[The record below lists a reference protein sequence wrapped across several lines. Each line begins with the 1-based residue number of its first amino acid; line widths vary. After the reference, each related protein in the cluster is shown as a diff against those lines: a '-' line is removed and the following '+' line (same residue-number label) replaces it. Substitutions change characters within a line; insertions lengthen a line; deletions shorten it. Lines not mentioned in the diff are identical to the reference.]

1 MRIQPRQQIL
11 DVWRAMLAACW
22 DGTDWRWDGLMDAN
36 SISDSEQ
43 LLCLLYPATEID
55 TFALDNPD
63 RMEDDVS
70 SVLEPLGGPTQ
81 IGSFMVWLLERY
93 IERNTRNDGQP
104 NFSADSYLRSTDE
117 REPNAA
123 QRGIEVVDSYSM
135 SLTVCM
141 AGLRF
146 LRAFRGWARPGELT
160 QRIDGLTEQLSARL
174 TAAMTGLV
182 RSFVVNT
189 VKPKSREGQA
199 ILEMLNQTGEPEQAM
214 VDGVRRSLERVRA
227 RLRSDVTLG
236 QEETVKELENE
247 NLLFEC
253 GWSWGVVRDAT
264 EVDFVEAQIASQK
277 GIADPR
283 PYLYFTV
290 VALDGIN
297 DLVSPRT
304 GELGLLDEK
313 QHRLAQAL
321 RTRWELTQRY
331 WSTVAR
337 FGSGSWPLEDI
348 PWRTSDG
355 EQSDYFSLI
364 VSAVLIQDLVAR
376 TASDDDL
383 TRAVA
388 IFDELAGRG
397 RIIRRTMREDPA
409 VAMHTPGVRLTLRG
423 SEVVDDGPTLQWEV
437 SDFSAVLLKRMLQTA
452 RLSNNVAARDKL
464 MELAKSVM
472 EHLDRRMLRVGA
484 PGLWDDPAGAFGEN
498 GAVEVTK
505 PSWYMTERVIE
516 CLVVADRTYREPPP
530 NWPDL
535 QEIARLMLNTA
546 EHRFDQEM
554 LGVSI
559 DDTSGNR
566 TTLDRVEDHIDQAR
580 RLVRNDSATTFVH
593 AFAAL
598 RELDRLATGRRDATR
613 NP

>member
-11 DVWRAMLAACW
+11 DVWRALVDACW
-22 DGTDWRWDGLMDAN
+22 DAKSWRWDGVMPAN

-43 LLCLLYPATEID
+43 LLCLLYPATEIE
-55 TFALDNPD
+55 TFALDEPD
-63 RMEDDVS
+63 RMEEDVV
-70 SVLEPLGGPTQ
+70 SVLGGKLGDPKQ
-81 IGSFMVWLLERY
+81 IGTFIVSLLEEY
-93 IERNTRNDGQP
+93 IEHNTREDGQP
-104 NFSADSYLRSTDE
+104 NFSAGSYLRSGE
-117 REPNAA
+117 KREPTEE
-123 QRGIEVVDSYSM
+123 QRKIEVVDSYSM

-146 LRAFRGWARPGELT
+146 LRSFERTARGRLKDRIEELS
-160 QRIDGLTEQLSARL
+160 GQLSTRL

-189 VKPKSREGQA
+189 VRPKSPEGQA
-199 ILEMLNQTGEPEQAM
+199 MLGMLNQTGMSEDALLQ
-214 VDGVRRSLERVRA
+214 GVRSSLSRVRA

-236 QEETVKELENE
+236 QEETVKELEDE

-253 GWSWGVVRDAT
+253 GWSWGIARDASPVKFVT
-264 EVDFVEAQIASQK
+264 ENIGGQT

-283 PYLYFTV
+283 PYLYFTI

-304 GELGLLDEK
+304 GELGLLDET

-331 WSTVAR
+331 WSTIAR

-397 RIIRRTMREDPA
+397 RIIRRAAGDDPA
-409 VAMHTPGVRLTLRG
+409 VQLHTPGVRLTLRG
-423 SEVVDDGPTLQWEV
+423 SEVVDSGPVLQWEV
-437 SDFSAVLLKRMLQTA
+437 SDFSAVLLKRMLQAA

-464 MELAKSVM
+464 MELSKSAM
-472 EHLDRRMLRVGA
+472 EHLDRRMLRAGA
-484 PGLWDDPAGAFGEN
+484 AGLWDDPAGVFGVN
-498 GAVEVTK
+498 GDPTVTE
-505 PSWYMTERVIE
+505 PSWYMTERVVE
-516 CLVVADRTYREPPP
+516 CLVAADRTYREPPP
-530 NWPDL
+530 NWTEL
-535 QEIARLMLNTA
+535 QTVARVTLNTA
-546 EHRFDQEM
+546 EHRFHQEM
-554 LGVSI
+554 LGISI
-559 DDTSGNR
+559 DDKSPRRKTLNR
-566 TTLDRVEDHIDQAR
+566 VEEHIDEARQQIREDAATTL
-580 RLVRNDSATTFVH
+580 VH
-593 AFAAL
+593 TLDAL
-598 RELDRLATGRRDATR
+598 RELDGLATGRRDATR
-613 NP
+613 NV

>member
-11 DVWRAMLAACW
+11 DIWRAMLAACW
-22 DGTDWRWDGLMDAN
+22 DGRDWHWGGRTDAN

-55 TFALDNPD
+55 IFALDNPD
-63 RMEDDVS
+63 RMENDVS
-70 SVLEPLGGPTQ
+70 SVLEPLGGPKQ
-81 IGSFMVWLLERY
+81 IGSFVVWLLERY
-93 IERNTRNDGQP
+93 IEQNTRDDGQP
-104 NFSADSYLRSTDE
+104 SFSAGSYLRSADQ

-135 SLTVCM
+135 ALTLCM

-160 QRIDGLTEQLSARL
+160 QRIDALAEQLSVRL

-199 ILEMLNQTGEPEQAM
+199 ILGMLNQTGEPEQAM
-214 VDGVRRSLERVRA
+214 VDGVRRSLERVRS

-236 QEETVKELENE
+236 QEESVKELEDE

-253 GWSWGVVRDAT
+253 GWSWGVVLDAT

-304 GELGLLDEK
+304 GELGLLNEK

-348 PWRTSDG
+348 PWRTSDD

-397 RIIRRTMREDPA
+397 RIIRRSMREDPA
-409 VAMHTPGVRLTLRG
+409 VALHNPGVRLTLQG
-423 SEVVDDGPTLQWEV
+423 SEVDHGPILQWEV
-437 SDFSAVLLKRMLQTA
+437 SDFSVVLLKRMLQAA

-464 MELAKSVM
+464 MELSKSVM
-472 EHLDRRMLRVGA
+472 EHLDRRMLRAGA

-498 GAVEVTK
+498 GDVAVTK

-516 CLVVADRTYREPPP
+516 CLVAADRTYREPPP

-535 QEIARLMLNTA
+535 QAVARVMLNTA

-566 TTLDRVEDHIDQAR
+566 AALDRVEDHIDQAR
-580 RLVRNDSATTFVH
+580 QLVREDSATTFVH
-593 AFAAL
+593 ALDAL
-598 RELDRLATGRRDATR
+598 RELDRLAAARRDATR

>member
-22 DGTDWRWDGLMDAN
+22 DGRDWRWGGRTDAN

-55 TFALDNPD
+55 IFALDNPD

-70 SVLEPLGGPTQ
+70 SVLEPLGGPKQ
-81 IGSFMVWLLERY
+81 IGSFVVWLLERY
-93 IERNTRNDGQP
+93 IEQNTRDDGQP
-104 NFSADSYLRSTDE
+104 DFSAGSYLRSADE

-123 QRGIEVVDSYSM
+123 QRRIEVVDSYSM

-160 QRIDGLTEQLSARL
+160 QRIDILSGQLSARL

-189 VKPKSREGQA
+189 VKPKSPEGQA
-199 ILEMLNQTGEPEQAM
+199 ILGMLNQTGEPEQAM

-236 QEETVKELENE
+236 QEESVRELEDE

-253 GWSWGVVRDAT
+253 GWSWGIARDAT
-264 EVDFVEAQIASQK
+264 EVDFVEAQIASEK

-397 RIIRRTMREDPA
+397 RIIRRTMHDDPA
-409 VAMHTPGVRLTLRG
+409 VALHTPGVRLTLRG
-423 SEVVDDGPTLQWEV
+423 SEVVDAGPTLQWEV
-437 SDFSAVLLKRMLQTA
+437 SDFSAVLLKRMLQAA

-472 EHLDRRMLRVGA
+472 EHLDRRMLRAGA

-498 GAVEVTK
+498 GDAEVTK

-516 CLVVADRTYREPPP
+516 CLVAADRTYREPPP

-535 QEIARLMLNTA
+535 QDVARVMLNTA

-566 TTLDRVEDHIDQAR
+566 AALDRVEDHIDQAR
-580 RLVRNDSATTFVH
+580 RLVREDSATTFVH
-593 AFAAL
+593 ALDAL
-598 RELDRLATGRRDATR
+598 RELDRLAAARRDATR